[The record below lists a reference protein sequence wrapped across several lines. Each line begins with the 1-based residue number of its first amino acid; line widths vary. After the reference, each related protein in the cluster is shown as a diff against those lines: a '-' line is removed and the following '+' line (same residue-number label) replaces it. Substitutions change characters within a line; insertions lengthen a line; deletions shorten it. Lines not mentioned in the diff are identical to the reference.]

1 MTKVDVLLIV
11 AITVALVLLLVTS
24 VYFLVHYQH
33 PDDRNE
39 AYLPKLTV
47 LLGLM
52 LAGATALLL
61 PLDVAN
67 GQGYPGARN
76 SKTTKTLRICIA

>member
-1 MTKVDVLLIV
+1 MTDVLLIV

-24 VYFLVHYQH
+24 IYFLVHYQH

-39 AYLPKLTV
+39 AYLPKITV
-47 LLGLM
+47 LLGLI
-52 LAGATALLL
+52 LAGATSLLL

-67 GQGYPGARN
+67 GQGYPG
-76 SKTTKTLRICIA
+76 TCHFIL